1 MDEVEKVSRKNVKR
15 KENFQL
21 SKRASTFV
29 IVTYFP
35 IIYRNVRSWSYTDS
49 NPCHSRTCLRTSKW
63 LTYHVHSAEVERASG
78 FAYYKVLREV
88 LAPQSV
94 AIKHIK
100 TCIKK
105 KKQKKR
111 EEKERKEVK
120 ETRLPLFTCTRDSPR
135 KIVRELDRGERKRAP
150 IFAPIRVRR
159 EYTFERFWKS
169 SLSQRWVSFV
179 RLVD

>member
-135 KIVRELDRGERKRAP
+135 KIVRELEFGEKGNEHQFLRRSAYAGSILSKDSERA
-150 IFAPIRVRR
+150 A
-159 EYTFERFWKS
+159 
-169 SLSQRWVSFV
+169 
-179 RLVD
+179 